1 MMLLCKFDSKATAME
16 HITPVDRHQLSFGSL
31 EELIAPDDP
40 VRFLDAFAEKMDL
53 LKLGFKLKDVK
64 VEGRPSFHP
73 RLFLKIYLYGYQ
85 NGIRS
90 SRRLEKECKRNVEM
104 QWLCG
109 KLVPNYHTIADFRK
123 VNGKALVNMFK
134 LFVSFLQEAD
144 LIGGKTIAIDGTKS
158 RAHNSKKNNFTS
170 KKLDR
175 HFQYIE
181 EKTKEYLT
189 QMDSLDQEED
199 AAELQDVEA
208 KIARLKQ
215 NKIKYKKLNSQLIAS
230 GEPQISTTDPD
241 SRSLLVQGQVVEVC
255 YNTQTAVDAKHC
267 LVVATHT
274 INRNDRNAL
283 SSIANEAKQ
292 NLQADQFTLLADK
305 GYHNAREIENCQAL
319 NLKTIV
325 AQQEL
330 VNSNTKGTT
339 KEYLVDQFKY
349 NNKTDTYTC
358 PAGQT
363 LKTFGTWHT
372 KMRDDKSSYKFK
384 KYRTPACKT
393 CPVKQLCTGRVK
405 GGREI
410 ERSQYAAAVEQNTRN
425 YKRNQKLYRRRQ
437 EINEHIFGTIKRKW
451 GYNYTNLIGLEKV
464 NGEWSLIMLSYNIK
478 RVFNILEFDD
488 LMTTL
493 KNWKPKYRKTWR
505 LRSNPASN
513 AAITLPIFYELEIA
527 A

>member
-1 MMLLCKFDSKATAME
+1 
-16 HITPVDRHQLSFGSL
+16 
-31 EELIAPDDP
+31 
-40 VRFLDAFAEKMDL
+40 
-53 LKLGFKLKDVK
+53 
-64 VEGRPSFHP
+64 
-73 RLFLKIYLYGYQ
+73 
-85 NGIRS
+85 
-90 SRRLEKECKRNVEM
+90 
-104 QWLCG
+104 
-109 KLVPNYHTIADFRK
+109 
-123 VNGKALVNMFK
+123 
-134 LFVSFLQEAD
+134 
-144 LIGGKTIAIDGTKS
+144 
-158 RAHNSKKNNFTS
+158 
-170 KKLDR
+170 
-175 HFQYIE
+175 
-181 EKTKEYLT
+181 
-189 QMDSLDQEED
+189 
-199 AAELQDVEA
+199 
-208 KIARLKQ
+208 
-215 NKIKYKKLNSQLIAS
+215 
-230 GEPQISTTDPD
+230 
-241 SRSLLVQGQVVEVC
+241 VEVC
-255 YNTQTAVDAKHC
+255 YNTQTAVDAKHS

-283 SSIANEAKQ
+283 SSIASEAKQ
-292 NLQADQFTLLADK
+292 NLQADEFTVLADK

-349 NNKTDTYTC
+349 NKRSDTYTC

-372 KMRDDKSSYKFK
+372 KTRDDKSSYQFK

-393 CPVKQLCTGRVK
+393 CPVKHLCTGRAK

-410 ERSQYAAAVEQNTRN
+410 EHSQYAAAVEQNTGN
-425 YKRNQKLYRRRQ
+425 YRRNQKLYRKRQ

-478 RVFNILEFDD
+478 RTLNILEFDD
-488 LMTTL
+488 LMLKL
-493 KNWKPKYRKTWR
+493 KNWKIKYRKAWR
-505 LRSNPASN
+505 VRSNPASN